1 MHRLNKK
8 LITYF
13 FAFMLTLSNVVF
25 VSSAAASTYYDTYYD
40 TNEKPSGGAM
50 LLDAVLVR
58 PPMFVGTLMGAV
70 AFVITLPFSA
80 LGGNVDEAAQSLVY
94 EPAKTTFLRPLGDL

>member
-1 MHRLNKK
+1 MHRLNRK

-13 FAFMLTLSNVVF
+13 FAFMLALSNVVF
-25 VSSAAASTYYDTYYD
+25 VSSASARTYYD

-58 PPMFVGTLMGAV
+58 PPMLVGTLIGAV
-70 AFVITLPFSA
+70 AFVVTLPFSA
-80 LGGNVDEAAQSLVY
+80 LGGNVGEAAQSLVV
-94 EPAKTTFLRPLGDL
+94 EPAKTTFVRPLGHL